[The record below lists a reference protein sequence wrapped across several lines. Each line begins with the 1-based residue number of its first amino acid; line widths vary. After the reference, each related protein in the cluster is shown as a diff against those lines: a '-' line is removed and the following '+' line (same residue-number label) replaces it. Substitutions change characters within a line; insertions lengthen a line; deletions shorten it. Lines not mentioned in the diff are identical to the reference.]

1 MNLRDGVVF
10 SFDCN
15 FESPFHTTQREYRN
29 LLKCAPFIAGTSLRG
44 AILKALIELNCKD
57 NINKLKSLSSYQ
69 EIKKFH
75 SNCSEN
81 CPVRHFFDV
90 QKTNAVFSCGTLKGD
105 SRYDLFTRIALTKD
119 SRSAAE
125 GMIVNAECISE
136 GVGFRFSISLFDD
149 AIDTVDKLKNA
160 LDLAS
165 QNGIGRFKS
174 IGFGRFKI
182 ENIGETEVEDLVYH
196 KVDEIESE
204 NSRVEIGLE
213 TPFVFNNSKE
223 AFDTK
228 NLGDMFSALFNRR
241 YTDICVDEL
250 VEPLSISS
258 TEMRLIPEFINRY
271 SYEIG
276 KKESRLS
283 AGIESQFWLEF
294 NELTENAKNQLAIGS
309 LFGIGA
315 WCNCGFG
322 KFSTGRWNE

>member
-1 MNLRDGVVF
+1 M
-10 SFDCN
+10 
-15 FESPFHTTQREYRN
+15 
-29 LLKCAPFIAGTSLRG
+29 K
-44 AILKALIELNCKD
+44 
-57 NINKLKSLSSYQ
+57 
-69 EIKKFH
+69 
-75 SNCSEN
+75 
-81 CPVRHFFDV
+81 HFFDV
-90 QKTNAVFSCGTLKGD
+90 HKTNAVFSCGTLKGD

-125 GMIVNAECISE
+125 GMIVNAECISS
-136 GVGFRFSISLFDD
+136 GVGFQFSISLFDN
-149 AIDTVDKLKNA
+149 AIDTVDKLKTA

-165 QNGIGRFKS
+165 KNGIGRFKS

-182 ENIGETEVEDLVYH
+182 KNVNEVDVEDLVYH
-196 KVDEIESE
+196 KVGEIESD
-204 NSRVEIGLE
+204 NSKVEIGLR

-228 NLGDMFSALFNRR
+228 NLGDIFSALFNKR
-241 YTDICVDEL
+241 YNDLCVDGM

-283 AGIESQFWLEF
+283 AGGWSQFWLEF
-294 NELTENAKNQLAIGS
+294 DEMTEDAKNQLAIGS
-309 LFGIGA
+309 SFGIGA

-322 KFSTGRWNE
+322 VFSTRRWNE

>member
-10 SFDCN
+10 SFDCKL
-15 FESPFHTTQREYRN
+15 ESPFHTTQREYRN

-44 AILKALIELNCKD
+44 AILKALIELNCKND
-57 NINKLKSLSSYQ
+57 INKLKSLSSYQ
-69 EIKKFH
+69 EVKKFH
-75 SNCSEN
+75 SNCREN
-81 CPVRHFFDV
+81 CPVKHFFDV
-90 QKTNAVFSCGTLKGD
+90 HKTNAVFSCGTLKGD

-125 GMIVNAECISE
+125 GMIVNAECISS
-136 GVGFRFSISLFDD
+136 GVGFQFSISLFDN
-149 AIDTVDKLKNA
+149 AIDTVDKLKTA

-165 QNGIGRFKS
+165 KNGIGRFKS

-182 ENIGETEVEDLVYH
+182 KNVNEVDVEDLVYH
-196 KVDEIESE
+196 KVGEIESD
-204 NSRVEIGLE
+204 NSKVEIGLR

-228 NLGDMFSALFNRR
+228 NLGDIFSALFNKR
-241 YTDICVDEL
+241 YNDLCVDGM

-276 KKESRLS
+276 KKESRIS
-283 AGIESQFWLEF
+283 AGIWSQFWLEF
-294 NELTENAKNQLAIGS
+294 DEMTEDVKSQLAIGS
-309 LFGIGA
+309 SFGIGV

>member
-1 MNLRDGVVF
+1 MNLRDGVIF
-10 SFDCN
+10 SFDCKL
-15 FESPFHTTQREYRN
+15 ESPFHTTQREYRN

-44 AILKALIELNCKD
+44 AILKALIELNCKN

-75 SNCSEN
+75 SNCHED
-81 CPVRHFFDV
+81 CPVRHFFDA
-90 QKTNAVFSCGTLKGD
+90 QKTNAVFSCGTLMGD
-105 SRYDLFTRIALTKD
+105 LRYDLFTRIAMTKD
-119 SRSAAE
+119 SRSAAD
-125 GMIVNAECISE
+125 GMIVNAECISS
-136 GVGFRFSISLFDD
+136 GVGFQFSISLFDD
-149 AIDTVDKLKNA
+149 AIDTVDKLKNS

-165 QNGIGRFKS
+165 KNGIGRFKS

-182 ENIGETEVEDLVYH
+182 KSVGETEVGDFVYH
-196 KVDEIESE
+196 KVDEIESD

-228 NLGDMFSALFNRR
+228 NLGDVFSTLFNKR
-241 YTDICVDEL
+241 YDDICVDGM

-283 AGIESQFWLEF
+283 AGIESRFWLEF
-294 NELTENAKNQLAIGS
+294 DEVTEDVKSQLAVGS
-309 LFGIGA
+309 SFGIGV

-322 KFSTGRWNE
+322 VFSTRHQDE

>member
-10 SFDCN
+10 SFDCKL
-15 FESPFHTTQREYRN
+15 ESPFHTTQREYRN

-44 AILKALIELNCKD
+44 AILKALIELNCKND
-57 NINKLKSLSSYQ
+57 INKLKSLSGYQ

-81 CPVRHFFDV
+81 CPVGHFFDV
-90 QKTNAVFSCGTLKGD
+90 QKTNAVFSCGTLKED

-119 SRSAAE
+119 NRSAAE
-125 GMIVNAECISE
+125 GMIVNAECISS
-136 GVGFRFSISLFDD
+136 GVGFRFSISLFGD

-182 ENIGETEVEDLVYH
+182 ENIVETEVEDLVYH
-196 KVDEIESE
+196 EVDEIESE

-228 NLGDMFSALFNRR
+228 NLGDVFSALFNRR
-241 YTDICVDEL
+241 YNDLCVDGM

-258 TEMRLIPEFINRY
+258 TEMRLIPEYINRY

-283 AGIESQFWLEF
+283 AGIRSQFWLEF
-294 NELTENAKNQLAIGS
+294 EEFTENAKSQLAIGS
-309 LFGIGA
+309 LFGIGI

-322 KFSTGRWNE
+322 KFSTRHQG

>member
-10 SFDCN
+10 SFDCKL
-15 FESPFHTTQREYRN
+15 ESPFHTSQREYRN

-44 AILKALIELNCKD
+44 AILKAFIELNCKN

-75 SNCSEN
+75 SNCKEN

-90 QKTNAVFSCGTLKGD
+90 QKTNAVFSCGTFKGD
-105 SRYDLFTRIALTKD
+105 SRYDLITRIALTKD

-125 GMIVNAECISE
+125 GMIVNAECISS

-149 AIDTVDKLKNA
+149 AISTIDKLKDA

-174 IGFGRFKI
+174 IGFGRFNI
-182 ENIGETEVEDLVYH
+182 ENIVETEVEDLVYYE
-196 KVDEIESE
+196 VDKIESDI
-204 NSRVEIGLE
+204 SRVEIGLE

-228 NLGDMFSALFNRR
+228 NLGDVFSVLFNRR
-241 YTDICVDEL
+241 YNDLCVDGM

-258 TEMRLIPEFINRY
+258 TEMRLIPEYINRY
-271 SYEIG
+271 SYELG

-283 AGIESQFWLEF
+283 AGVWSQFWLEF
-294 NELTENAKNQLAIGS
+294 DEMTEDAKNQLAIGS
-309 LFGIGA
+309 SFGIGA

-322 KFSTGRWNE
+322 VFSTRRWNE

>member
-1 MNLRDGVVF
+1 M
-10 SFDCN
+10 
-15 FESPFHTTQREYRN
+15 
-29 LLKCAPFIAGTSLRG
+29 
-44 AILKALIELNCKD
+44 
-57 NINKLKSLSSYQ
+57 
-69 EIKKFH
+69 
-75 SNCSEN
+75 
-81 CPVRHFFDV
+81 

-105 SRYDLFTRIALTKD
+105 PRYDLFTRIALTKD

-125 GMIVNAECISE
+125 GMIVNAECISS
-136 GVGFRFSISLFDD
+136 GVEFRFRISLFDD
-149 AIDTVDKLKNA
+149 ALDTVDKLKDA

-174 IGFGRFKI
+174 IGFGRFNI

-196 KVDEIESE
+196 EVDEIESE
-204 NSRVEIGLE
+204 NSRVEIELE

-228 NLGDMFSALFNRR
+228 NLGDMFSKLFNKR
-241 YTDICVDEL
+241 YNDICVDEL

-283 AGIESQFWLEF
+283 AGIKSQFWLEF
-294 NELTENAKNQLAIGS
+294 DELTENAKSQLAIGS
-309 LFGIGA
+309 LFGVGA

-322 KFSTGRWNE
+322 VFSTRHQDE

>member
-10 SFDCN
+10 SFDCKL
-15 FESPFHTTQREYRN
+15 ESPFHTTQREYRN

-44 AILKALIELNCKD
+44 AILKALIELNCKN
-57 NINKLKSLSSYQ
+57 NINKLKSLSSYH

-75 SNCSEN
+75 SNCSED
-81 CPVRHFFDV
+81 CPVRCFFDA
-90 QKTNAVFSCGTLKGD
+90 QKSNAVFSCGTLKGD

-125 GMIVNAECISE
+125 GMIVNAECISS
-136 GVGFRFSISLFDD
+136 GVDFQFSISLFDD
-149 AIDTVDKLKNA
+149 AIDTVDKLKDA

-174 IGFGRFKI
+174 IGFGRFDIRKS
-182 ENIGETEVEDLVYH
+182 GEESVDDLVYRT
-196 KVDEIESE
+196 VDETEPD
-204 NSRVEIGLE
+204 NSRVEIRLK
-213 TPFVFNNSKE
+213 TPFVFNSSKE

-228 NLGDMFSALFNRR
+228 NLGDMFSALFNKR
-241 YTDICVDEL
+241 YNDLCVDGMVEL
-250 VEPLSISS
+250 LSISS

-271 SYEIG
+271 SYELG

-283 AGIESQFWLEF
+283 AWIGSRFWLEF
-294 NELTENAKNQLAIGS
+294 DEMTEDIKIQLAVGS
-309 LFGIGA
+309 SFGIGA

-322 KFSTGRWNE
+322 KFSTGCWNE

>member
-10 SFDCN
+10 HFDCKL
-15 FESPFHTTQREYRN
+15 ESPFHTTQREYRN

-44 AILKALIELNCKD
+44 AILKALIELNCKND
-57 NINKLKSLSSYQ
+57 INKLKSLSSYQ

-75 SNCSEN
+75 SNCRED
-81 CPVRHFFDV
+81 CPVRCFFDT
-90 QKTNAVFSCGTLKGD
+90 QKTNAVFSCGTFNGD
-105 SRYDLFTRIALTKD
+105 PRYDLFTRIALTKD
-119 SRSAAE
+119 SQSVAE
-125 GMIVNAECISE
+125 GMIANAECISS
-136 GVGFRFSISLFDD
+136 GVGFQFSISLFDD
-149 AIDTVDKLKNA
+149 VIDTVDKLKNA

-165 QNGIGRFKS
+165 KNGIGRFKS

-182 ENIGETEVEDLVYH
+182 KNVDETEVEDLIYH
-196 KVDEIESE
+196 KGDEIGSD
-204 NSRVEIGLE
+204 NSKVEIRLR

-228 NLGDMFSALFNRR
+228 NLGDIFAGLFNKR
-241 YTDICVDEL
+241 YNDICVDEL
-250 VEPLSISS
+250 AEPLSISS

-271 SYEIG
+271 SYELG

-294 NELTENAKNQLAIGS
+294 DKVTEDVKSQLAIGS
-309 LFGIGA
+309 SFGIGA

-322 KFSTGRWNE
+322 VFSTRRQDE

>member
-10 SFDCN
+10 YFDCKL
-15 FESPFHTTQREYRN
+15 ESPFHTTQREYRN

-44 AILKALIELNCKD
+44 AILKALIELNCKND
-57 NINKLKSLSSYQ
+57 INKLKSLNSYQ

-75 SNCSEN
+75 SNCSED

-90 QKTNAVFSCGTLKGD
+90 QKTNTVFSCGTLKGD

-125 GMIVNAECISE
+125 GMIVNAECISS
-136 GVGFRFSISLFDD
+136 GVEFQFSISLFDD
-149 AIDTVDKLKNA
+149 AIDTADKLKNA

-165 QNGIGRFKS
+165 KNGIGRFKS

-182 ENIGETEVEDLVYH
+182 ENIDETGVEDLVYH
-196 KVDEIESE
+196 KVDEIESD
-204 NSRVEIGLE
+204 NSRVEIVLE

-228 NLGDMFSALFNRR
+228 NLGDMFSALFNKR
-241 YTDICVDEL
+241 YNDICADGL
-250 VEPLSISS
+250 VEPRSISS
-258 TEMRLIPEFINRY
+258 TEMRLIPEYINRY

-294 NELTENAKNQLAIGS
+294 DEMTEDVKSRLAVGS
-309 LFGIGA
+309 SFGIGV